1 MAPLVLFSKCQFLF
15 CEEVMFF
22 IKLNLV
28 FILFLTYSFCN
39 NSFQKDSVAIIGYVD
54 EHIFTTKK
62 ELRIAEKLW
71 KKQIEQKGFK
81 VKLIRIDSS
90 EKAIKLFEDKKI
102 IALLADST
110 FYYKYKKKLDLL
122 SKHKWVVSKSEQ
134 NFNQYYLIK
143 NLESEFSFND
153 LEKKEIYYNDHMAK
167 MWFDYL
173 LLKKNIESKKMIN
186 RIDKEKN
193 LIFNIFF
200 NKDNL
205 SIITKDLYD
214 DMIKFN
220 PQIKEKIEIIEKSEA
235 IFFKVLGYTRKGLSE
250 NDQEKLYKIINAL
263 NAKVEDFDVL
273 SFIQIRKIHIVVKH
287 ELDKINKFFD
297 EYNKI
302 EKHTNK

>member
-1 MAPLVLFSKCQFLF
+1 MRKVL
-15 CEEVMFF
+15 FF
-22 IKLNLV
+22 IKLNLI
-28 FILFLTYSFCN
+28 FILFLSYTFC
-39 NSFQKDSVAIIGYVD
+39 SDSLEKDNVTTIGYID

-62 ELRIAEKLW
+62 ESRIAEKLW
-71 KKQIEQKGFK
+71 KKQMQQKGFK

-110 FYYKYKKKLDLL
+110 FYYKYKNKLDLL

-143 NLESEFSFND
+143 NSKSKASFNN
-153 LEKKEIYYNDHMAK
+153 LEKKKIYYNDHMAK

-173 LLKKNIESKKMIN
+173 LLKKNIKLKKTID

-193 LIFNIFF
+193 LIFDIFF

-214 DMIKFN
+214 DMTKFN
-220 PQIKEKIEIIEKSEA
+220 PQIKERIEIIEKSEA

-250 NDQEKLYKIINAL
+250 NDQEKLYKITNAL
-263 NAKVEDFDVL
+263 NTKVEDFDVL
-273 SFIQIRKIHIVVKH
+273 SFIQIRKIHILVKY

-302 EKHTNK
+302 EKYANK